1 MMFKHKIVLLHFILF
16 FLVYC
21 TVGFSQDAAKPQ
33 TAIDFTARDLN
44 GNKVQLKKLL
54 ENGPVLI
61 DFWALWCVPCLKE
74 LPKLQEIRER
84 YKNRGLTIV
93 AVNEDSPSDQSKVKP
108 FVKQKR
114 FDFVVVIDEDK
125 DLWNYFKVVT
135 MPTTLLVNQPGNI
148 VYSHSGYKP
157 GDEAELAKPLEAL
170 FAENKNSSSK

>member
-1 MMFKHKIVLLHFILF
+1 MTKTTWSLCCTLL
-16 FLVYC
+16 FLLYSS
-21 TVGFSQDAAKPQ
+21 GFSQDSPKAQ

-54 ENGPVLI
+54 ESGPVLI

-74 LPKLQEIRER
+74 LPKLQEMRER
-84 YKNRGLTIV
+84 YKSRGLTI
-93 AVNEDSPSDQSKVKP
+93 AAINEDSPSDQSKVKP

-135 MPTTLLVNQPGNI
+135 MPTTLLVDQQGNI

-157 GDEAELAKPLEAL
+157 GDEKELVKHLERL
-170 FAENKNSSSK
+170 FKNDSSRSQNQ